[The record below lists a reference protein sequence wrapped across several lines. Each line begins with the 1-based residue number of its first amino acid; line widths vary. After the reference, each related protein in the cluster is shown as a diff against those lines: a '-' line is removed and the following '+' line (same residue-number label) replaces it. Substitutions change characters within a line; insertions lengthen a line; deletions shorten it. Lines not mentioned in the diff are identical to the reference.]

1 MICWDILVDEGDPK
15 MVTVGDPKTVK
26 KYGIIRPKVIIL
38 GSPEVTILD
47 PQKWSLD
54 MTQMSQQIT
63 NSQSN

>member
-1 MICWDILVDEGDPK
+1 MITL
-15 MVTVGDPKTVK
+15 GDPKTVK

-38 GSPEVTILD
+38 GFPEVTILD

-63 NSQSN
+63 NS